1 MYFKKEPKQM
11 TTQEL
16 LETFTRLSQLPSR
29 IRTEEEEEYLLVIR
43 NEIIKRM
50 E

>member
-11 TTQEL
+11 APQEL

-29 IRTEEEEEYLLVIR
+29 IRTKEEKIYLTVIR
-43 NEIIKRM
+43 EEIIKRM
-50 E
+50 K

>member
-1 MYFKKEPKQM
+1 M
-11 TTQEL
+11 TPQEL

-29 IRTEEEEEYLLVIR
+29 IRTAEEENYLLVIR
-43 NEIIKRM
+43 KEIIKRM